1 MASAIGC
8 SEARST
14 AATRASTSARAKPS
28 STTRSVSCGLPTV
41 SVPVLSTA
49 TTAASRS
56 SCSASP
62 LRNSTPICAA
72 RPVATMIEV
81 GVASPIAHGQATI
94 STATAF
100 TSAKLSTGTS
110 AGSQAAPNSSQAR
123 KASAASPITTGTKTM
138 VTLSTLAW
146 IGSLAPCAA
155 STMRMICAS
164 TVSAPTRVARKA
176 KAPRV
181 LSVPPTTVAP
191 ARFSTGTGSPVII
204 DSSTNEAPST
214 TSPSTA
220 TFSPGRTSTTS
231 PTATSAIGNSTTS
244 APVGP
249 PRRTRAVRGWMRI
262 KRRIASLVLPRARAS
277 SRRPI
282 RISVMITAA
291 ASKYTLTVPA
301 GSSPGANSATTE

>member
-1 MASAIGC
+1 M
-8 SEARST
+8 
-14 AATRASTSARAKPS
+14 
-28 STTRSVSCGLPTV
+28 PTV

-49 TTAASRS
+49 TTSASRS

-94 STATAF
+94 STATAL
-100 TSAKLSTGTS
+100 TSAKLSAGTS
-110 AGSQAAPNSSQAR
+110 SGSQAAPNTSQAR
-123 KASAASPITTGTKTM
+123 KVSAATPITTGTNTI
-138 VTLSTLAW
+138 VTLSTSAW
-146 IGSLAPCAA
+146 IGSLAPCAV
-155 STMRMICAS
+155 STMRTICAS

-191 ARFSTGTGSPVII
+191 TPFSTGTGSPVII
-204 DSSTNEAPST
+204 DSSTNEEPST

-220 TFSPGRTSTTS
+220 TFSPGRTSSTS
-231 PTATSAIGNSTTS
+231 PTVTSPIGISTTS
-244 APVGP
+244 AP
-249 PRRTRAVRGWMRI
+249 RRTRALRGWMRI
-262 KRRIASLVLPRARAS
+262 RRRMASLVLPRARAS

-301 GSSPGANSATTE
+301 GSNAGANKATTE

>member
-1 MASAIGC
+1 M
-8 SEARST
+8 
-14 AATRASTSARAKPS
+14 
-28 STTRSVSCGLPTV
+28 PTV
-41 SVPVLSTA
+41 SVPVLSSA

-100 TSAKLSTGTS
+100 TSAKVSTGTS
-110 AGSQAAPNSSQAR
+110 AGSQAAPNNSQAR
-123 KASAASPITTGTKTM
+123 KVSAATPITTGTNTI
-138 VTLSTLAW
+138 VTLSTRAW
-146 IGSLAPCAA
+146 IGNLAPCAA

-191 ARFSTGTGSPVII
+191 APFSTGTGSPVII
-204 DSSTNEAPST
+204 DSSTKDAPST

-231 PTATSAIGNSTTS
+231 PTATSAIGSSTTPAS
-244 APVGP
+244 
-249 PRRTRAVRGWMRI
+249 RRTRAVRGWMRI
-262 KRRIASLVLPRARAS
+262 RRRIASLVRPRARAS
-277 SRRPI
+277 SRRPSRI
-282 RISVMITAA
+282 RVMITAA

-301 GSSPGANSATTE
+301 GSSAGANKATTE